1 MPALSFPVRAAAAC
15 CCAWLALSLAAT
27 PAAAET
33 VEVSGVAADDVLN
46 LRAEPRADAPLTGA
60 LSPLAA
66 GIEVVRR
73 AEGWAY
79 VKSGKLAGWAAAR
92 YLRPATNPAGPRPP
106 SPLRCGG
113 TEPFWSLVIDGDR
126 ATYSTPETK
135 PRTDR
140 IGKIQQSQNSTIVWR
155 VLPGDGPVASATIEA
170 RQACTDNMS
179 DRIYP
184 FRVHVETRDVQLLSG
199 CCDMGR

>member
-1 MPALSFPVRAAAAC
+1 MPALSFPVRAVAAC
-15 CCAWLALSLAAT
+15 CCAWLALSLAAM

-66 GIEVVRR
+66 GIEVVRH
-73 AEGWAY
+73 AEGWVY

-92 YLRPATNPAGPRPP
+92 FLRPTISFGEQPP
-106 SPLRCGG
+106 SPLRCIG

-140 IGKIQQSQNSTIVWR
+140 IGKIQRSSNSTIVWR
-155 VLPGDGPVASATIEA
+155 VLPNDGPVASATIEA
-170 RQACTDNMS
+170 RQACSDNMS
-179 DRIYP
+179 DRVYP

-199 CCDMGR
+199 CCDVAR